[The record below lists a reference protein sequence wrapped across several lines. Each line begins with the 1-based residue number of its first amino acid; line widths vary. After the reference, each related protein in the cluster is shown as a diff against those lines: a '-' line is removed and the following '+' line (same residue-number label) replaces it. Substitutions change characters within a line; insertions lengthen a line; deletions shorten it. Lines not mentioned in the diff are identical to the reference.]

1 MVEVCYVW
9 INHFQKFRE
18 VQKHSHPNWELVYY
32 VKAKGRTSCY
42 LDNDQK
48 TYFFDDN
55 TFILFPP
62 NVVHDEQGD
71 CMPNMFCI
79 GFHADEGLGEALEK
93 IANKILDDFDFSLL
107 KTMELLEEELN
118 KKTIFY
124 NSALNCLTEEALI
137 HLIRKNEQL
146 LNEPPLQYIIQ
157 YFDQYYMTDIRLDE
171 FAKEYGYSPSYF
183 RLIFKQKYGVSPK
196 QYINRVKIEKIKQLI
211 SETALPLT
219 QIAEDTG
226 FKDYYQFSAFVKKHT
241 AQSPKQFRK
250 FGK

>member
-9 INHFQKFRE
+9 INHFQKMGE

-32 VKAKGRTSCY
+32 VKSKGRTSCY
-42 LDNDQK
+42 LENEQK
-48 TYFFDDN
+48 TYLSDDN

-62 NVVHDEQGD
+62 NVVHDDKREQ
-71 CMPNMFCI
+71 MPNQVCI
-79 GFHADEGLGEALEK
+79 GFHADEGLGGLLEK
-93 IANKILDDFDFSLL
+93 IANKLLHDFDFSLL
-107 KTMELLEEELN
+107 KTMDLLKEELD

-124 NSALNCLTEEALI
+124 NRALNCLTEEALI
-137 HLIRKNEQL
+137 YLIRKNEQL
-146 LNEPPLQYIIQ
+146 LNEPPLQYIVQ

-183 RLIFKQKYGVSPK
+183 RSIFKQKYGVSPK
-196 QYINRVKIEKIKQLI
+196 RYINRVKIEKIKQLLL
-211 SETALPLT
+211 ETTLPLT

-241 AQSPKQFRK
+241 HRCPKELRQ
-250 FGK
+250 